1 MRNSNQN
8 IDRGRY
14 SKNAFNKILTK
25 TQAAK
30 LMFKYIKK
38 KQGNMLNMLRVNNEG
53 IKLM

>member
-14 SKNAFNKILTK
+14 SKNAFNKIPTQ
-25 TQAAK
+25 TQAVK

-38 KQGNMLNMLRVNNEG
+38 KGNMLNMPKVNNEG